1 MNKMNKTNTQRFI
14 AKYATIMALAFIV
27 LMFSI
32 FIKGFAAP
40 KNLMNI
46 LKQIALLTVIA
57 EGFTM
62 CLIVDQLDMSFA
74 NVACLSGIISARLI
88 LSGQPTAVA
97 VLVPVLVGM
106 TIGCCSGLLVT
117 KVGISS
123 LITTLSMSIVASG
136 LNYWIT
142 GGISLFGAMPDSFL
156 MFGRGQ
162 FLGIPSLIII
172 MFIFLIASYIFVSKT
187 KAGLYL
193 QAIGANTEATKLSG
207 INTDIYKI
215 LALMICSTCAAFTGV
230 LLTSKLGAG
239 NPEAASGYLTD
250 TFCAALL
257 GTTVINVGLANPIG
271 TFVGALMIGVLN
283 NGMTLAGAQY
293 YMQDIAKGLIMILS
307 VSIASSQAKK
317 FSRN

>member
-1 MNKMNKTNTQRFI
+1 MNKQNRINVQRII
-14 AKYATIMALAFIV
+14 AKYATIMALTFIV

-32 FIKGFAAP
+32 LIKGFAAP
-40 KNLMNI
+40 KNVLNI
-46 LKQIALLTVIA
+46 FKQIALLTVIA

-62 CLIVDQLDMSFA
+62 CLIVNQLDMSFA

-88 LSGQPTAVA
+88 LSGQPTIIA
-97 VLVPVLVGM
+97 VLVPAVAGAA
-106 TIGCCSGLLVT
+106 IGFCSGLLVT

-123 LITTLSMSIVASG
+123 IITTLSMSIVASG

-156 MFGRGQ
+156 MFGRGEI
-162 FLGIPSLIII
+162 FGIPSLILI
-172 MFIFLIASYIFVSKT
+172 MLIFLAASYIFVSKT
-187 KAGLYL
+187 KFGLYL
-193 QAIGANTEATKLSG
+193 QAIGANAEATKLSG
-207 INTDIYKI
+207 INTDAYKI
-215 LALMICSTCAAFTGV
+215 AALMICSTCAAFTGV

-239 NPEAASGYLTD
+239 NPEAASGYMTD

-257 GTTVINVGLANPIG
+257 GTTVINMGLASPIG
-271 TFVGALMIGVLN
+271 TFVGALMIGVIN

-317 FSRN
+317 FFRN